1 MPHGGP
7 QNKSGCTFL
16 FYERHAI
23 QVEHGRTRG
32 GYCYICTR
40 IDTLCLICMSFKL
53 QTSLRQVHTPTNLIL
68 KTKGISLFPLFFF
81 WEKNSMPW
89 EILNYLPNILDIL
102 VLMFGN
108 GITRL
113 FVTSDKKIKRLY
125 FITFS

>member
-1 MPHGGP
+1 MYKDWYPLFDLHVIQTSNFP
-7 QNKSGCTFL
+7 QTGTYTHQLDSKDERNKSLST
-16 FYERHAI
+16 
-23 QVEHGRTRG
+23 
-32 GYCYICTR
+32 
-40 IDTLCLICMSFKL
+40 
-53 QTSLRQVHTPTNLIL
+53 
-68 KTKGISLFPLFFF
+68 FFF